1 MTKIWVK
8 IIKNTRNGK
17 EEVFRT
23 TKPGYVPE
31 GWVLVK
37 DLYDFTIGGPSPY
50 EEQKKEAKKS
60 NTAIGCGVLAM
71 AVFALILLLIFFSNL

>member
-1 MTKIWVK
+1 MTKIYVK
-8 IIKNTRNGK
+8 IIKNIRNGK

-37 DLYDFTIGGPSPY
+37 DLYDFTIGGASPY
-50 EEQKKEAKKS
+50 EEPKKPRKKS
-60 NTAIGCGVLAM
+60 IWEKLFG
-71 AVFALILLLIFFSNL
+71 

>member
-8 IIKNTRNGK
+8 IIKNTRSGK

-50 EEQKKEAKKS
+50 AERKEEPKKS
-60 NTAIGCGVLAM
+60 DPAIACGIAVVAVLA
-71 AVFALILLLIFFSNL
+71 FIFLIFCSIQ

>member
-1 MTKIWVK
+1 MTKIYVK

-23 TKPGYVPE
+23 TKPGYVTD

-37 DLYDFTIGGPSPY
+37 NLYDFTIGDPSSY
-50 EEQKKEAKKS
+50 VDSKKARKKS
-60 NTAIGCGVLAM
+60 FWKRLFG
-71 AVFALILLLIFFSNL
+71 

>member
-1 MTKIWVK
+1 MTKIYVK

-37 DLYDFTIGGPSPY
+37 DLYDFTIGGASPY
-50 EEQKKEAKKS
+50 DTSEKPRKKS
-60 NTAIGCGVLAM
+60 FWEQLFG
-71 AVFALILLLIFFSNL
+71 